1 MIRRL
6 FKRGDRVSLGDDRT
20 GTVLDEVTH
29 DWLDE
34 PFQIL
39 DIQLDG
45 VEGMSI
51 RISDTRV
58 AFLEET
64 PSW

>member
-1 MIRRL
+1 MIKRL
-6 FKRGDRVSLGDDRT
+6 FKKGDRVSLGDDRT

-29 DWLDE
+29 DWLGD

-45 VEGMSI
+45 VEGMSM

-58 AFLEET
+58 AFLDEET
-64 PSW
+64 P

>member
-6 FKRGDRVSLGDDRT
+6 FKRGDRVSLGDDHT

-29 DWLDE
+29 DWLGD

-45 VEGMSI
+45 VEGMSM

-58 AFLEET
+58 AFLDEET
-64 PSW
+64 P

>member
-1 MIRRL
+1 MIKRL
-6 FKRGDRVSLGDDRT
+6 FKKGDRVSLGEDRT
-20 GTVLDEVTH
+20 GTVLNEATH

-58 AFLEET
+58 AFLDEET
-64 PSW
+64 P